1 MGNLCLTDV
10 TSAGDRESIHLELFP
25 EHLPCACHML
35 VVENTDKQAESP
47 RLCEGRLCVVRH
59 WQDPRDLLRKV
70 HTLLLLA
77 SAAAPGGWK
86 RNPGRRAE
94 KQARIL
100 NTV

>member
-70 HTLLLLA
+70 HTLCYSWPVQLRQVGGRGTQDVGLRNRLA
-77 SAAAPGGWK
+77 S
-86 RNPGRRAE
+86 
-94 KQARIL
+94 
-100 NTV
+100 